1 MAPDEV
7 ISDTMSVKCLIPAA
21 GKGTRMRPLTH
32 TLPKAMLPV
41 AGRPTI
47 FHIIDRAAKAGVT
60 DFVIITGYLREL
72 MESEIRA
79 AYPHLSIEFVEQKE
93 QLGLGH
99 AIYMARDCFLGTG
112 RAGKD
117 GSPGGAESTLSGSP
131 GMLLIYGD
139 TLFEGDIEAMLQ
151 ARNPVIGVFEVE
163 DPRRFGVIEK
173 GAGQTITNLVEK
185 PEKFVSN
192 LAIPGVN
199 FFPNAADLF
208 GALEYIVQNNIRTK
222 NEYQATD
229 AFQYMLREKKIVF
242 TWQLLSAWDDA
253 GTLEAILETNRII
266 LSRRGA
272 GKTHAIAADAKITA
286 SDVERYASVS
296 EGAEITNSTLVNCIV
311 DRGSI
316 IRNCRLEN
324 SLIGRNV
331 LVENV
336 HGTIVVGDD
345 AQLRGQQ

>member
-1 MAPDEV
+1 MAPNEV
-7 ISDTMSVKCLIPAA
+7 ISGTMPVKCLIPAA

-41 AGRPTI
+41 AGKPTI
-47 FHIIDRAAKAGVT
+47 FHIIDRAAKAGVQ

-72 MESEIRA
+72 MESEILA
-79 AYPHLSIEFVEQKE
+79 AYPGLNIEFVEQKE

-99 AIYMARDCFLGTG
+99 AIYMA
-112 RAGKD
+112 
-117 GSPGGAESTLSGSP
+117 GSKFSANDS
-131 GMLLIYGD
+131 MLLIYGD
-139 TLFEGDIEAMLQ
+139 TLFEGDIEIMMQ
-151 ARNPVIGVFEVE
+151 AKNPVIGVFEVE

-199 FFPNAADLF
+199 YFPSAAELF
-208 GALEYIVQNNIRTK
+208 DALGHIVKNDIRTK

-242 TWQLLSAWDDA
+242 SWQILSAWDDA
-253 GTLEAILETNRII
+253 GTLEAILDTNKII

-272 GKTHAIAADAKITA
+272 GKMQAIAADAKVTA
-286 SDVERYASVS
+286 SDVGQYASVS
-296 EGAEITNSTLVNCIV
+296 EGAEITNSTLINCIV
-311 DRGSI
+311 DRGSVV
-316 IRNCRLEN
+316 RNCRLEN
-324 SLIGRNV
+324 SLIGRNAI
-331 LVENV
+331 VENIQ
-336 HGTIVVGDD
+336 GTIVVGDD
-345 AQLRGQQ
+345 AQLRAAR